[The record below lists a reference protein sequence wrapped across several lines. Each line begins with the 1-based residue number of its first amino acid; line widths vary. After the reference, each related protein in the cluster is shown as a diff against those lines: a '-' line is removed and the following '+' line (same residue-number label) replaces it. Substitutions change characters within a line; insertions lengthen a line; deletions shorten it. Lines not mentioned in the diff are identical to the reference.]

1 MSKKQNKNMPLSK
14 KQRKKLAKQ
23 GVKATPKTARAK
35 MSKVQKW
42 TVALVSM
49 ICAFAMVCAVFG
61 GILISRAIKA
71 AKENSIAS
79 SYESLTMERFFHTD
93 QMGKAFYTM
102 NAFDFSGINT
112 AYAPKDMAYMDAYVE
127 DLCFDHRKLVK
138 AGQRQTVVGKGDE
151 VALYVIGAYN
161 DKGERIPADDMHL
174 QSYINPWMWQNSST
188 GAYGLPV
195 IGAGDLGGESFDDA
209 LIALN
214 VKPAD
219 TYREIRQ
226 NGMAT
231 MDDIVCVSYQLYKQK
246 ADTAVDDTKTDPVDK
261 YTWST
266 TTAASKS
273 GMRVTLSDAK
283 EIDQTIAAAL
293 IANLPELGEDYSFV
307 LENYNPTGNDTDLG
321 VYRVDANIHF
331 VVEDEKYIDVTFTA
345 DEDFFKEGD
354 GESLT
359 QYNGK
364 ELTFRLILLSSN
376 DYEIPAF
383 DRKFITETLQFEVKA
398 TDDAGAVAEY
408 KTKQLAIINED
419 LAETKRSQKI
429 SQMYL
434 NLMEKAQ
441 KAGYLHNTDYPSSL
455 ADSVRESAFKDLQ
468 NRYISLYGQ
477 TPTEESL
484 NNFAASYAASLAG
497 AQITSYA
504 EYLELVVQSQV
515 PQELIMYYI
524 FRDAGLEVTD
534 EEIDAEFEAR
544 LATYLENTDDPETY
558 TREYFINYYG
568 GETEMKKQI
577 RHDLVYETVGT
588 YLLENNTEKAS

>member
-1 MSKKQNKNMPLSK
+1 
-14 KQRKKLAKQ
+14 
-23 GVKATPKTARAK
+23 
-35 MSKVQKW
+35 
-42 TVALVSM
+42 
-49 ICAFAMVCAVFG
+49 
-61 GILISRAIKA
+61 
-71 AKENSIAS
+71 
-79 SYESLTMERFFHTD
+79 
-93 QMGKAFYTM
+93 
-102 NAFDFSGINT
+102 
-112 AYAPKDMAYMDAYVE
+112 
-127 DLCFDHRKLVK
+127 
-138 AGQRQTVVGKGDE
+138 
-151 VALYVIGAYN
+151 
-161 DKGERIPADDMHL
+161 
-174 QSYINPWMWQNSST
+174 
-188 GAYGLPV
+188 
-195 IGAGDLGGESFDDA
+195 
-209 LIALN
+209 
-214 VKPAD
+214 
-219 TYREIRQ
+219 
-226 NGMAT
+226 

-246 ADTAVDDTKTDPVDK
+246 ADTAVDDTKADPVDK

-266 TTAASKS
+266 TVAASKS

-307 LENYNPTGNDTDLG
+307 LENYNPTENDTDLG

-468 NRYISLYGQ
+468 NRYISIYGQ